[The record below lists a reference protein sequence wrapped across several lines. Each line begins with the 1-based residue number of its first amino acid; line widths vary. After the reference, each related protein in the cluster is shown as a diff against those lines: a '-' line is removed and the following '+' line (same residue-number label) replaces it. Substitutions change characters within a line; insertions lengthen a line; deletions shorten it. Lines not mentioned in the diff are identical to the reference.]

1 MLKIHVKLALY
12 VSFEDR
18 KLYFQTCKD
27 WTVSTSKWMSES
39 KISAHWSSYK
49 QNWNHTLVY
58 SASNLRVES
67 NTSEIMKTT
76 RTKL

>member
-18 KLYFQTCKD
+18 KLCIFSNLPRLNGYYFKTNEI
-27 WTVSTSKWMSES
+27 SE
-39 KISAHWSSYK
+39 HWSSYK
-49 QNWNHTLVY
+49 QDYNYTLVY
-58 SASNLRVES
+58 GTSNLRVES